1 MLEHSRAKLERKHLD
16 MIVANNLK
24 VTGAGFGVDTNRV
37 TLMTRD
43 STTELP
49 MMSKDEVA
57 RCLTDT
63 ILNLYKTS
71 KCPQTAQT

>member
-24 VTGAGFGVDTNRV
+24 VTGAGFGTDTNVV
-37 TLMTRD
+37 TLITKD
-43 STTELP
+43 STTQLP
-49 MMSKDEVA
+49 MMSKDDVA

-63 ILNLYKTS
+63 ILKRYK
-71 KCPQTAQT
+71 K